1 MPVSPSANAN
11 GPVAWDLAEK
21 VAARVGGR
29 EPLADSYLYASLQP
43 DFEELTAEAEELV
56 ADVTGMRSLHG
67 PARARVTDRAGWVS
81 ANVASFQRLLRPV
94 LDKVGPRMSASP
106 VAPVTRAIAGVQ
118 LGTMLGWMSTRVLGQ
133 YDLLLVEGEDA
144 DDQDVVYFVGPN
156 VIALEKRFDFPPKE
170 FRLWLALHEVT
181 HRVQFTGVEWMRPH
195 FLALVERTLQ
205 GIDPDPGRF
214 LDALKRAV
222 DQVRAGH
229 NPLDDGGIVALLAGE
244 EQHAALQQV
253 QGLMS
258 LLEGH
263 GDVTMNR
270 AGQDRVPNA
279 ERFHRTLHQ
288 RRNEVTGVA
297 KLLQKVI
304 GLDAKLKQYEQG
316 ERFIAAVEAEG
327 GPALFD
333 RIWASPENLPDLAE
347 IRDPQRWMARVHA
360 LEVSPH

>member
-1 MPVSPSANAN
+1 MSD
-11 GPVAWDLAEK
+11 PVAWDLAEK
-21 VAARVGGR
+21 VAARVGGH

-67 PARARVTDRAGWVS
+67 PARARVTDRAGWVR
-81 ANVASFQRLLRPV
+81 ANVASFRRLLRPM
-94 LDKVGPRMSASP
+94 LDKLAPRMGSSP
-106 VAPVTRAIAGVQ
+106 FAPVTRTVAGVQ

-133 YDLLLVEGEDA
+133 YDLLLIEGEDV

-156 VIALEKRFDFPPKE
+156 VIALEKRFDFPPRE

-195 FLALVERTLQ
+195 FMGLVERTLK
-205 GIDPDPGRF
+205 GIDPDPSRF

-229 NPLDDGGIVALLAGE
+229 NPLDDGGIVALLAGDD
-244 EQHAALQQV
+244 QHAALQQV

-263 GDVTMNR
+263 GDATMNR
-270 AGQDRVPNA
+270 AGADRVPDA

-288 RRNEVTGVA
+288 RRQESSAPA
-297 KLLQKVI
+297 KLLQKLI
-304 GLDAKLKQYEQG
+304 GLEAKMKQYEQG
-316 ERFIAAVEAEG
+316 ERFIERAEEVG
-327 GPALFD
+327 GDELLN
-333 RIWASPENLPDLAE
+333 RVWEGPELLPSLSE
-347 IRDPQRWMARVHA
+347 IRDPNVWIERVA
-360 LEVSPH
+360 SIQPVNAGE